1 MEAIMEDPLKTM
13 GRQVNACRMCGSADL
28 EPYLDLGH
36 TPPADQFRTADR
48 LAGPEV
54 WFPLQVCVCTRCGLS
69 QLSYVVRPEILYQDE
84 YPYEASTTRA
94 GQRHFRAFAAS
105 VVQRLGLS
113 ERDLVVDIG
122 SNVGVLLAGFRD
134 EGARVAGVD
143 PASNI
148 AAIAES
154 RGIPT
159 IADFFGERAV
169 DRILREHGQ
178 ARVITGTN
186 VFAHIDDLHEL
197 LRSVDRLMTDDGV
210 FIFECPYFVN
220 LLKDLEYDTIYHEHL
235 SYVSVRPLVTFFA
248 RFGMRIFD
256 VEEVDIHGGSFRV
269 YVDRCRR
276 EVNAAVIEDLLH
288 REHREGAYDLPRL
301 RRFATDVADNRDEL
315 VSMLH
320 DLRARGKRVAG
331 VSAPAKGM
339 TLLNYARIGRETLE
353 FVTEKSQLKM
363 GRYTP
368 GGRIPVVSDDVLLE
382 ERPDY
387 ALLLA
392 WNFADEITRNLAAY
406 STAGGRFIV
415 PIPAPRITGAA
426 MRRSAPSIEISETA
440 PAVEREREAA

>member
-1 MEAIMEDPLKTM
+1 MDDALKTR
-13 GRQVNACRMCGSADL
+13 GHRVTVCRMCGSGDL
-28 EPYLDLGH
+28 ELYLDLGH
-36 TPPADQFRTADR
+36 TPPADQFRTSER
-48 LAGPEV
+48 LAEPEV

-69 QLSYVVRPEILYQDE
+69 QLGYVVRPEILYQDD

-94 GQRHFRAFAAS
+94 GQAHFRAFAAS
-105 VVQRLGLS
+105 VARRLALS
-113 ERDLVVDIG
+113 ERDLAVDIG

-134 EGARVAGVD
+134 EGVRVVGVD
-143 PASNI
+143 PAANI
-148 AAIAES
+148 SAIAES

-169 DRILREHGQ
+169 DRLLGEHGQ

-186 VFAHIDDLHEL
+186 VFAHVDDLHAL
-197 LRSVDRLMTDDGV
+197 MRNIDRLMTDDGA

-235 SYVSVRPLVTFFA
+235 SYVSVRPLVAFFA

-256 VEEVDIHGGSFRV
+256 IEEVDIHGGSFRV
-269 YVDRCRR
+269 FIDRCRR
-276 EVNAAVIEDLLH
+276 PVNAAVIEALLQ
-288 REHREGAYDLPRL
+288 REEREGAYDLPRL
-301 RRFATDVADNRDEL
+301 RRFAADVADNRDEL

-320 DLRARGKRVAG
+320 DLRARGKRIAG

-353 FVTEKSQLKM
+353 FVTEKSQLKI

-368 GGRIPVVSDDVLLE
+368 GGRIPVVGDDVLLE

-392 WNFADEITRNLAAY
+392 WNFADEIMRNLATFSA
-406 STAGGRFIV
+406 AGGRFIV
-415 PIPAPRITGAA
+415 PIPSPRIARVTPRRAA
-426 MRRSAPSIEISETA
+426 PAIEISETA
-440 PAVEREREAA
+440 PAIEREQEAA